1 MMSHDVTNIII
12 LLLHKWFSPW
22 TYLLISSF
30 FTSFFRVVW
39 AINHTLFISFHTQRH
54 SNTFRRNFFVF
65 HLIREG
71 HNRFYI
77 YIPWTFFLL
86 FFFCDIGGST
96 YFSLLFY
103 SNISFLLSLY
113 LNTWYTPCSQHS
125 ALVKMLGFFFSRNL
139 AKKKISG
146 KKFDQFSR
154 KSYVTHVRSNF
165 YLSYTENYRN
175 N

>member
-1 MMSHDVTNIII
+1 MWRHKYYYFIIAQVVFT
-12 LLLHKWFSPW
+12 LN
-22 TYLLISSF
+22 ISSNFFF

-113 LNTWYTPCSQHS
+113 KYLIYSLLA
-125 ALVKMLGFFFSRNL
+125 ALSTGEDVRFFFTKFSQKEN
-139 AKKKISG
+139 IG
-146 KKFDQFSR
+146 KEIWSVFA
-154 KSYVTHVRSNF
+154 
-165 YLSYTENYRN
+165 
-175 N
+175 